1 MAIFFKGMLLG
12 TGFFVLVIL
21 ACSFT
26 LSARYYTL
34 SARYPGPVSLDLRR
48 YRGALQLFAGFA
60 LGAFLMSGAVLWLYR
75 VLELKA
81 RQVIPGS

>member
-1 MAIFFKGMLLG
+1 VAIFFKGMLLG

-21 ACSFT
+21 ACSF
-26 LSARYYTL
+26 TL

-60 LGAFLMSGAVLWLYR
+60 LGAFLVSGAVLWLYR